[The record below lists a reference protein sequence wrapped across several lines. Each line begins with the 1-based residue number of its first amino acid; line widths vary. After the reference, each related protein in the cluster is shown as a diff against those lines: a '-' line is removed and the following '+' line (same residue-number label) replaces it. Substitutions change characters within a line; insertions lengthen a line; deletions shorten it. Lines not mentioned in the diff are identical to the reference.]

1 MITIEH
7 LKKTFK
13 KNKVEAVKDVSLEI
27 FDGQIFALLGPNG
40 AGKTTTMR
48 MLSTLLTP
56 TSGKIFFDGKELGE
70 NEEKIGKTRRR
81 SVPGSLF

>member
-13 KNKVEAVKDVSLEI
+13 KNKVEAVKDVSLTI
-27 FDGQIFALLGPNG
+27 NDGEIFALLGPNG

-48 MLSTLLTP
+48 MLSTLLSP
-56 TSGKIFFDGKELGE
+56 TGGTILYDGKPLEQD
-70 NEEKIGKTRRR
+70 TDASRRR
-81 SVPGSLF
+81 IA